1 MLIDLRNKDLTGKLA
16 EETLGKVDITINKN
30 MVPFDTKS
38 PFVTSGMRVGTAAVT
53 TRGLKE
59 ADMKK
64 IVDLIDRALQHH
76 ADDAALAQI
85 KAEVNAWMVQFP
97 LY

>member
-1 MLIDLRNKDLTGKLA
+1 
-16 EETLGKVDITINKN
+16 
-30 MVPFDTKS
+30 
-38 PFVTSGMRVGTAAVT
+38 MRVGTAAVT

-59 ADMKK
+59 DDMKK

-85 KAEVNAWMVQFP
+85 KSEVNAWMVQFP

>member
-1 MLIDLRNKDLTGKLA
+1 
-16 EETLGKVDITINKN
+16 

-59 ADMKK
+59 EDMKK

-76 ADDAALAQI
+76 ADDATLEQI
-85 KAEVNAWMVQFP
+85 KSEVNAWMVQFP